1 MNLKNILL
9 SEKQPGPQ
17 EYMCY
22 DATTPFVRPLS
33 IVSLGLSGRSH
44 QIRGLSRPGPGYHL
58 MKPPSLAS
66 KSTWNP

>member
-9 SEKQPGPQ
+9 SEKQPDPQ
-17 EYMCY
+17 EYVCY
-22 DATTPFVRPLS
+22 EATTPFVGPPS
-33 IVSLGLSGRSH
+33 TVSLGLSGRSH
-44 QIRGLSRPGPGYHL
+44 QTRGLSRPGPGYHL